1 MVSRRIWLDKRNAR
15 QEVVGGQYPASAI
28 RGLCA
33 RARSKAGVLKCLPME
48 VQQQPIHWDQH
59 RSSFN
64 FTLIFAL
71 VVAVIGIMGNYPLLA
86 IGLGVAAYTWLTTP
100 RQYLVYRDALV
111 IKYGTPRVKP
121 IPFANIS
128 HLETLSLPMGER
140 LRVRMVDGKRTFLTA
155 KDPDTF
161 RQHLEQAL
169 GSYHDSQ
176 GGGDWVESRGTL
188 VADRP
193 LNTTGTVF
201 STDES
206 ELIDASEAT
215 DYSASS
221 DEAPPFDEERGYEER
236 GGQERGDEERAPEP
250 SDDPR
255 GPVTDLRGPV
265 TPFDSPTTPE
275 EERKSPY

>member
-1 MVSRRIWLDKRNAR
+1 
-15 QEVVGGQYPASAI
+15 
-28 RGLCA
+28 
-33 RARSKAGVLKCLPME
+33 ME

-86 IGLGVAAYTWLTTP
+86 IGLAVAAYTWLTTP

-111 IKYGTPRVKP
+111 IRYGTPRVKP

-140 LRVRMVDGKRTFLTA
+140 LRVRMVDGKRTFLMA

-161 RQHLEQAL
+161 RQRLEEAL

-193 LNTTGTVF
+193 LNTAGTVF
-201 STDES
+201 STEEP
-206 ELIDASEAT
+206 ELIDTSEAT
-215 DYSASS
+215 VYSAQS
-221 DEAPPFDEERGYEER
+221 DEAPPFDEEPADQGRVE
-236 GGQERGDEERAPEP
+236 EERAPEP
-250 SDDPR
+250 ADDPR
-255 GPVTDLRGPV
+255 GPVTPYG
-265 TPFDSPTTPE
+265 SPTTPE
-275 EERKSPY
+275 EERKTPY